1 MKAPVLVCNYI
12 YYASV
17 RLILVHLLVKKV
29 LLIKKDL
36 RSHILKCHD
45 FDKSTDVMKSIRHP
59 DLLFTVWP
67 YQQYDS
73 YLYASSDIDQILL
86 IPFSKS
92 DGPF

>member
-1 MKAPVLVCNYI
+1 MG
-12 YYASV
+12 ASV
-17 RLILVHLLVKKV
+17 SEKV

-45 FDKSTDVMKSIRHP
+45 FDKSTDVMQSIRHP

-73 YLYASSDIDQILL
+73 YLYVSSDIDQILL